1 MKIEPLPAARARIIN
16 GTVKQVFSKPRI
28 KIVFKPSNETDRIKY
43 FPDQIGYEIGAIGR
57 ERIEVHCDGVDD
69 ADVLILTAHGSNLAP
84 YVWNLRL
91 KGFAGVI
98 AGWFWDNHL
107 ASINNL
113 HTALAVDFVFVS
125 HNYARGTITNPVS
138 ILGGHVP
145 ACCAQWTTSDLL
157 DATAAAV
164 SAERSDKLFCPY
176 VAYDFSPRT
185 EFLRALAAAMPEAEV
200 LLMPADDQQR
210 YFGKNRAERLREW
223 LGYKCSLVLP
233 IDRDVSTRL
242 FDALAA
248 GQTVVVTQ
256 PIPDLDAVIPPAVQQ
271 RLGIFQVPDRSVA
284 AIQDA
289 YRQALNHFDQRGA
302 DGIMERREYVMQ
314 NHMLRNRVQTMI
326 NRIEGFSRPGAKVE
340 FNQEKGGTP
349 GLILR

>member
-1 MKIEPLPAARARIIN
+1 MNTEPLPAARARFIN

-28 KIVFKPSNETDRIKY
+28 KIVFKPSGETARLRY
-43 FPDQIGYEIGAIGR
+43 FPDQIGRELAALGT
-57 ERIEVHCDGVDD
+57 ERIEVGCDGVDD
-69 ADVLILTAHGSNLAP
+69 ADVLILTAHGSNLAG
-84 YVWNLRL
+84 YAWNLRL
-91 KGFAGVI
+91 KGFAGVM
-98 AGWFWDNHL
+98 AGWFWNNHL
-107 ASINNL
+107 AHAENL
-113 HTALAVDFVFVS
+113 HTALAFDFVFAS
-125 HNYARGTITNPVS
+125 HNYARGVITNPVS

-145 ACCAQWTTSDLL
+145 ACCAQWTTSELL
-157 DATAAAV
+157 DATTAAV
-164 SAERSDKLFCPY
+164 SAERSDRLFCPY
-176 VAYDFSPRT
+176 VAYGFSART
-185 EFLRALAAAMPEAEV
+185 EFLRALEAAMLDAEV
-200 LLMPADDQQR
+200 LLMPADDRQR
-210 YFGKNRAERLREW
+210 YFGKSRAERLREW

-256 PIPDLDAVIPPAVQQ
+256 PIADLDAVIPPVVQQ

-289 YRQALNHFDQRGA
+289 HRQALSHFDQRGA

-326 NRIEGFSRPGAKVE
+326 SRIEGFSRAGAKVE
-340 FNQEKGGTP
+340 FTQEKGGSP